1 MNRIVNEKLKKISS
15 SNKKWLIIGVA
26 LVLISIVFFY
36 LGSTQDS
43 KDTENIVYLNELI
56 EGSGKKT
63 GKKAYLNI
71 KYLSPKVVVYD
82 DTTDAYYYAFDG
94 SYYYL
99 VYMKEK
105 DANVLLNKDLENNP
119 EKLVGSSKSIPND
132 VTKIALEAY
141 NKYFR
146 AEDQEEV
153 SLAKSYEVFGDV
165 YLDTTDTFSAMASV
179 YMIFGVTGFISGL
192 GFLIVVLIYT
202 LKFKK
207 DISSLSDDQLE
218 SIQREMAEFNTKYYC
233 GNRLCLTNNNLVMLN
248 GRFKFYNYK
257 DIIWIYPHEQYYN
270 GIRTNKSIMIGCS
283 DGKLYSI
290 ANMSVA
296 TKSQKEMY
304 EEIWNEIISKNM
316 NIKIGYLPEN
326 IAYYNE
332 VRKNNKGM

>member
-1 MNRIVNEKLKKISS
+1 MNRIFNLKLKKIGN
-15 SNKKWLIIGVA
+15 SNKKWLFIGIA
-26 LVLISIVFFY
+26 LVLISFVFFY
-36 LGSTQDS
+36 LGVSQDS
-43 KDTENIVYLNELI
+43 SDSNNIVYLNELI
-56 EGSGKKT
+56 EGSGTKT
-63 GKKAYLNI
+63 GKKAYLNVT
-71 KYLSPKVVVYD
+71 YLSPKVVVYD

-94 SYYYL
+94 TYYYL
-99 VYMKEK
+99 VYMREK

-119 EKLVGSSKSIPND
+119 EKLIGSTKSIPSD

-141 NKYFR
+141 NKYFK
-146 AEDQEEV
+146 ADDKEEV
-153 SLAKSYEVFGDV
+153 SLANSYEVFGDI

-179 YMIFGVTGFISGL
+179 YMVFGVIGFVSGL
-192 GFLIVVLIYT
+192 GFLIVGLIYT

-218 SIQREMAEFNTKYYC
+218 SIQREMDDTNTKYYC
-233 GNRLCLTNNNLVMLN
+233 RDSLCLTVNNLIMLN
-248 GRFKFYNYK
+248 GKFKFYNYR

-283 DGKLYSI
+283 DGKLYSV

-296 TKSQKEMY
+296 TKTQKEMY

-332 VRKNNKGM
+332 VRKNNKGL